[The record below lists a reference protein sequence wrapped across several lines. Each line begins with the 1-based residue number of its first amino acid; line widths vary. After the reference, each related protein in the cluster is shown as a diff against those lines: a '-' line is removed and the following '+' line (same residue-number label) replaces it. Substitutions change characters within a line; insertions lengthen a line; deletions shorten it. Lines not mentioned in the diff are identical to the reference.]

1 MPCKPKNNCNGN
13 SLVEDFGPYAPCVG
27 YIAASL
33 GMIVPIIIQ
42 SFIGFQYISPYKQFD
57 SSSFSTAI
65 FLFIFAFTIVIPMA
79 LFLVILFKN
88 KNTKIMIILSIA
100 IIVYTLVIF
109 IMGIVT
115 LTFNSANSASLA
127 DVPLEERQRVE
138 TERGCCFIN
147 SELTYGKMIFS
158 DCPLFEEPIDIN
170 SSDCTKMEETY
181 CCNADKMEIHP
192 PLCED
197 EIIQFK
203 SQTVAIGIIE
213 LIFVGYVIV
222 GIIGLIKM
230 KRDAKAF
237 EMEGV
242 NFTRL
247 EEENKVIV
255 PPSAVSE
262 ESKYLSF

>member
-57 SSSFSTAI
+57 TSSFSTAI
-65 FLFIFAFTIVIPMA
+65 FLFIFTFTIVIPMV
-79 LFLVILFKN
+79 LFLVILCMS

-100 IIVYTLVIF
+100 IIVYTIVIF
-109 IMGIVT
+109 IMGIVS
-115 LTFNSANSASLA
+115 LTFNSAALA
-127 DVPLEERQRVE
+127 DIPLEERQRVE

-158 DCPLFEEPIDIN
+158 DCPLFEEPVDIN
-170 SSDCTKMEETY
+170 SYNCTKVGETY
-181 CCNADKMEIHP
+181 CCNAQQIESHP

-197 EIIQFK
+197 EIISFK
-203 SQTVAIGIIE
+203 SQTFAIGLIE

-237 EMEGV
+237 EMESV
-242 NFTRL
+242 KFTRL
-247 EEENKVIV
+247 EEDHQVIV
-255 PPSAVSE
+255 PPSAFHVE
-262 ESKYLSF
+262 